1 MPGISTPETEIPWT
15 SPRPVRESLLT
26 GVAPRERTHLVLVV
40 DDHVDSRTIARIVLQ
55 RAGFRVAEAASGSE
69 GLETALA
76 LRPSAVLLD
85 MILPGMDGWDIA
97 ARLRADARTAD
108 CAIVALTALVGH
120 HEHDRARTAGCND
133 VLVKPASPYA
143 IVAAI
148 ANFVGTPLRST
159 I

>member
-1 MPGISTPETEIPWT
+1 MPGISTPETASPWT
-15 SPRPVRESLLT
+15 SPRSAGESALPALT
-26 GVAPRERTHLVLVV
+26 PRERSHLVLVV

-55 RAGFRVAEAASGSE
+55 RAGFRVAEASSGIE

-85 MILPGMDGWDIA
+85 MILPGIDGWEIA
-97 ARLRADARTAD
+97 ARLRADPRTANTT
-108 CAIVALTALVGH
+108 IVALTALVGH
-120 HEHDRARTAGCND
+120 HEHERARSAGCDD
-133 VLVKPASPYA
+133 VLVKPASPYS

-148 ANFVGTPLRST
+148 ASLVGAPLRSA